1 MTAPIRLKTC
11 HWPPPDWPEF
21 RFDLD
26 GAAAPLSAFPD
37 HAGRVRGANESLPAK
52 ENEPNHKAYHQQ

>member
-11 HWPPPDWPEF
+11 HWPPPDRPEF

-37 HAGRVRGANESLPAK
+37 HAGRVSGFVGTGS
-52 ENEPNHKAYHQQ
+52 